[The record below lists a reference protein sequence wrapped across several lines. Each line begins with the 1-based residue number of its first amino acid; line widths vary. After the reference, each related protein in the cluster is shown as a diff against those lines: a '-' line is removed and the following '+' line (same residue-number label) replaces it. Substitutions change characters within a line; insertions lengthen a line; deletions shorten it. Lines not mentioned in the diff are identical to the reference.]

1 MENKKDKNQE
11 VVVELNI
18 KNTEKLKSL
27 LQQQKLAEQLLND
40 YITTVLDTKEV
51 DYANREVKINEDFT
65 KIIITGKVEKDGVN

>member
-18 KNTEKLKSL
+18 KNTEKLKAL

-40 YITTVLDTKEV
+40 YIITVLDTKEV

-65 KIIITGKVEKDGVN
+65 KIIIAGKVEKDGVN

>member
-18 KNTEKLKSL
+18 KNTEKLKAL

-40 YITTVLDTKEV
+40 YIITVLDTKEV

-65 KIIITGKVEKDGVN
+65 KIIIDGKVEKDGVN